1 MTTLTREQWERKE
14 TADWWSAA
22 QARRRQIYGAATEMM
37 LDVAAVQPGS
47 RVLDVAAGTG
57 EQTLMAARRVGP
69 TGYVVATDHSS
80 SMLNVAAEAA
90 RKEGLK
96 NVETRVMNAENLELD
111 VDSFDAVIC
120 RQALMLFPNPAK
132 GLTEMRRVMKPE
144 GKVAVIVFSA
154 LEKNPYQGIVF
165 AIVQRLGNIPPPS
178 PGEPWMF
185 ALGDPGALEDLY
197 RRTGFLNVSVHT
209 IPIQRR
215 FPSAA
220 DAIRRIR
227 RCRLS
232 SAGRDA
238 GLDCEPSKI
247 RPLSPPAA
255 RVRAGQQ
262 MARWAQ
268 KAADGSGGRNTRGLI
283 QRRGFLPAVWPEGST
298 TPCAHEGA
306 GSVVAS
312 SCRRRG

>member
-22 QARRRQIYGAATEMM
+22 QARRRQIYGAATEKM
-37 LDVAAVQPGS
+37 LDLAGVQAGS

-57 EQTLMAARRVGP
+57 ESTLMAAQRVGGR
-69 TGYVVATDHSS
+69 GYVLATDHSS
-80 SMLNVAAEAA
+80 SMLSVAAEAA

-96 NVETRVMNAENLELD
+96 NVETRVTNAENLELD

-132 GLTEMRRVMKPE
+132 GLTEMRRVVKPE
-144 GKVAVIVFSA
+144 GKAAVIVFSA

-185 ALGDPGALEDLY
+185 ALGEPGALENLY

-220 DAIRRIR
+220 DAIRR
-227 RCRLS
+227 
-232 SAGRDA
+232 
-238 GLDCEPSKI
+238 
-247 RPLSPPAA
+247 
-255 RVRAGQQ
+255 
-262 MARWAQ
+262 M
-268 KAADGSGGRNTRGLI
+268 RN
-283 QRRGFLPAVWPEGST
+283 
-298 TPCAHEGA
+298 GA
-306 GSVVAS
+306 GEMRELMNRLNETEREKAWVEIEEQL
-312 SCRRRG
+312 RRFEGPNGLEVPGEVLVGVGMK